1 MSVLFDPG
9 YAQHTGILSVN
20 IEYIYASLS
29 RFKNLGQRK
38 NQFKMYYTKILK
50 LVENN
55 VSFCLGCMLWA
66 KYIKSLGTKNIL
78 NNPCLGDTYNEAEA
92 IEEIDYSIKYFEQLK
107 KDAKYYLGVDYNADE
122 RYLKVLEAYK
132 EFLTLNEAFINTK
145 TTDDIK
151 FPTSL
156 KTPEDM
162 GLVNSKIQEVVK
174 SGNLVELFE
183 LYGTI
188 LWI

>member
-9 YAQHTGILSVN
+9 YAQHTSILSIN
-20 IEYIYASLS
+20 IEYIYANVS

-78 NNPCLGDTYNEAEA
+78 NNPCLGGIYNEAEA
-92 IEEIDYSIKYFEQLK
+92 VEEIDYSLQFFDQLK
-107 KDAKYYLGVDYNADE
+107 KDVKYYLGLDYNVDPK
-122 RYLKVLEAYK
+122 YIKVLEIYRD
-132 EFLTLNEAFINTK
+132 FLTLNKGFVDTK
-145 TTDDIK
+145 TTDDIE
-151 FPTSL
+151 FPMSL

-162 GLVNSKIQEVVK
+162 EKVNSKIQEVVK

-188 LWI
+188 L

>member
-20 IEYIYASLS
+20 VEYIYASIS

-38 NQFKMYYTKILK
+38 NQFKMYYTKLLK

-66 KYIKSLGTKNIL
+66 KYIKSLGSKNIL
-78 NNPCLGDTYNEAEA
+78 NNPCLGDVYNEAEA
-92 IEEIDYSIKYFEQLK
+92 VEEIDYSIQYFDQLK
-107 KDAKYYLGVDYNADE
+107 KDAKYYLGLDYDIDE
-122 RYLKVLEAYK
+122 RYLKVLNVYK
-132 EFLTLNEAFINTK
+132 EFLTLNKAFVETQ

-151 FPTSL
+151 FPVSL

-162 GLVNSKIQEVVK
+162 ELVNAKIQEVVK
-174 SGNLVELFE
+174 SGNLVDLFE
-183 LYGTI
+183 IYGMI
-188 LWI
+188 L

>member
-20 IEYIYASLS
+20 IEYIYTSVA

-78 NNPCLGDTYNEAEA
+78 NNPCLGDVYNEAEA
-92 IEEIDYSIKYFEQLK
+92 IEEIDYSIQYFEQLR
-107 KDAKYYLGVDYNADE
+107 KDAKYYLGLDYNADE
-122 RYLKVLEAYK
+122 RYLKVLDVYK
-132 EFLTLNEAFINTK
+132 EFLMLNEAFVNTK

-151 FPTSL
+151 FPASL

-162 GLVNSKIQEVVK
+162 EKVNAKIQDVVK
-174 SGNLVELFE
+174 TGNLVELFN
-183 LYGTI
+183 LYEMI
-188 LWI
+188 L

>member
-9 YAQHTGILSVN
+9 YAQHTGILSIGV
-20 IEYIYASLS
+20 EYIYANISK
-29 RFKNLGQRK
+29 FKNLGQRK
-38 NQFKMYYTKILK
+38 TQFKMYYTKILK

-66 KYIKSLGTKNIL
+66 KYIKSLGSKNIL

-92 IEEIDYSIKYFEQLK
+92 VEEIDYSIKYFEQSK
-107 KDAKYYLGVDYNADE
+107 KDAKYYLGLDYNVDP
-122 RYLKVLEAYK
+122 RYLKIFEVYR
-132 EFLTLNEAFINTK
+132 EFLTINEGFVNTK

-151 FPTSL
+151 FPASL

-162 GLVNSKIQEVVK
+162 ESVNSKIQEVVK
-174 SGNLVELFE
+174 NGNLVELFE

-188 LWI
+188 L